1 MRASFIPRLNSLPAN
16 VSIDGAVR
24 IELTEGIPILRTSS
38 SVQDRIE
45 NLLIKQKESNL
56 DSAEEQ
62 ELDRYGEIDDYFSF
76 VNHTI
81 ITNILSQL
89 KHTYSLGID
98 DHIFDYLERHL
109 PLIAILFE
117 LLPIVIDQF
126 KNDQLHLTII
136 KDPEHHTLDKFA
148 IIVTTHLN
156 AATAFEKLQEL
167 DNLCFQ
173 ASIPND
179 ILVHVEF

>member
-1 MRASFIPRLNSLPAN
+1 MCN
-16 VSIDGAVR
+16 
-24 IELTEGIPILRTSS
+24 
-38 SVQDRIE
+38 
-45 NLLIKQKESNL
+45 
-56 DSAEEQ
+56 
-62 ELDRYGEIDDYFSF
+62 
-76 VNHTI
+76 I
-81 ITNILSQL
+81 ISQL
-89 KHTYSLGID
+89 KHTYSLD
-98 DHIFDYLERHL
+98 ADACVFDYLERHL
-109 PLIAILFE
+109 RLITILLK

-126 KNDQLHLTII
+126 KDDRLHLTII
-136 KDPEHHTLDKFA
+136 KDREHHTLDKFA